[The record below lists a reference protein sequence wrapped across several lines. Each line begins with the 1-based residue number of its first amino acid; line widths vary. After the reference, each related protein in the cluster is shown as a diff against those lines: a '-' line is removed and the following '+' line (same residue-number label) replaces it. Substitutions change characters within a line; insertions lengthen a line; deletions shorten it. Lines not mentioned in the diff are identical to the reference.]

1 MKLPQSIYEIARWL
15 TWIVL
20 PATATL
26 ISALNAAWGW
36 NLQIDAILSTFVA
49 VETFIGV
56 VLGIAKYSYD
66 NAPSEPNE
74 TLSEYLEVEFPAT
87 PKKTKTARKKA
98 TKKAAPKDGV
108 GKA

>member
-1 MKLPQSIYEIARWL
+1 MILNQKLYEILRWF

-26 ISALNAAWGW
+26 IAALNGAWAWGW
-36 NLQIDAILSTFVA
+36 PIDAILSTFTA

-66 NAPSEPNE
+66 KEENAD
-74 TLSEYLEVEFPAT
+74 
-87 PKKTKTARKKA
+87 KR
-98 TKKAAPKDGV
+98 
-108 GKA
+108 

>member
-1 MKLPQSIYEIARWL
+1 MVLPPRLYETLRWF

-26 ISALNAAWGW
+26 IAALNGAWAWGW
-36 NLQIDAILSTFVA
+36 PIDAILSTFAA

-66 NAPSEPNE
+66 KEEDE
-74 TLSEYLEVEFPAT
+74 TN
-87 PKKTKTARKKA
+87 KR
-98 TKKAAPKDGV
+98 
-108 GKA
+108 